1 MGKKHNFF
9 AHMMEQ
15 TPLGPELV
23 PGQPIVEIAGERRM
37 LIENHQGVA
46 AYGKDRILIHV
57 RFGAVCVC
65 GCNLEIVHMTKEQ
78 LIICGRIDSVA
89 LQRRR

>member
-1 MGKKHNFF
+1 MGKSSYLPSVPD
-9 AHMMEQ
+9 AISRCA
-15 TPLGPELV
+15 TPLPGVPLV
-23 PGQPIVEIAGERRM
+23 EVCNSKRI

>member
-1 MGKKHNFF
+1 MGKGRRFWD
-9 AHMMEQ
+9 HMIEQ
-15 TPLGPELV
+15 AGIDPETL
-23 PGQPIVEIAGERRM
+23 PSQPIVEIAGERRM

-78 LIICGRIDSVA
+78 LIICGRIESVA